1 MIVLGIESNSIG
13 ISYLVNYIR
22 IILLGHYSKS
32 EDTIRVRTKSSIY
45 NEDSIRVGTLFKC
58 GLYLRVNGVEVSFHA
73 TPTALWPSAVFDKD
87 KNLYKK

>member
-1 MIVLGIESNSIG
+1 MDKPIIRLQN
-13 ISYLVNYIR
+13 ISKAF
-22 IILLGHYSKS
+22 KS
-32 EDTIRVRTKSSIY
+32 EDTIRERTKSSIY

-73 TPTALWPSAVFDKD
+73 TPTALWPAAVFDKN